1 MLNRIIAL
9 SKKELRQIKRDF
21 RTLMILFFFP
31 VFMLIV
37 FGYALNFD
45 VTGIKLGVYDRDKS
59 ELSREFVNSLKSTEY
74 FRVIENIENYNDI
87 NKVLDEKTVQCVIVI
102 PEDLTEKYYSGET
115 AKIQYLIDGVE
126 GNTAT
131 IILNYVNAAT
141 RNLSAK
147 RQEEV
152 LARSGLKIFIP
163 VELEPIF
170 WYNPEL
176 KTTNFFIPGL
186 VAVLL
191 ITLSVVLTAVAIVRE
206 KELGTIEQ
214 INVSPITTIELL
226 LGKIIP
232 YTFLSLIVASL
243 ILLAGYLIFGV
254 QIKGSMILLLVSTLF
269 YLFASLSMGIFV
281 STLVDSQQAA
291 FQIGTVV
298 SQLPSNLLSGF
309 IFPIESMPPVIQILT
324 NITPAKF
331 YIVVLRAIMIKGA
344 GLEAFWEQLIYLLIF
359 AVVALLLASIR
370 TIKQRA

>member
-1 MLNRIIAL
+1 LLIRIIAL
-9 SKKELRQIKRDF
+9 SKKELRQIRRDG
-21 RTLMILFFFP
+21 RTLMILLVFP

-45 VTGIKLGVYDRDKS
+45 VTGIRLGVYDLDRSD
-59 ELSREFVNSLKSTEY
+59 LSREFVNSLRSTEY
-74 FRVIENIENYNDI
+74 FHIVKNIENYNDI
-87 NKVLDEKTVQCVIVI
+87 NKELDEKRVQCVIVI
-102 PEDLTEKYYSGET
+102 PDDLTEKYYSKER

-131 IILNYVNAAT
+131 IIMNYVNAAT

-147 RQEEV
+147 SQEVV
-152 LARSGLKIFIP
+152 LARSGLKTFVP

-176 KTTNFFIPGL
+176 KTTRFLIPGL

-214 INVSPITTIELL
+214 INVSPVSAIELL
-226 LGKIIP
+226 LGKIVP
-232 YTFLSLIVASL
+232 YTILSLIVAAL
-243 ILLAGYLIFGV
+243 ILLAGYLVFGV
-254 QIKGSMILLLVSTLF
+254 QIKGSMILLLVSTLL
-269 YLFASLSMGIFV
+269 YLFASLSMGILV
-281 STLVDSQQAA
+281 STLVESQQAA
-291 FQIGTVV
+291 FQIGMVV

-309 IFPIESMPPVIQILT
+309 IFPIESMPPIIQIMT
-324 NITPAKF
+324 NMTPAKF
-331 YIVVLRAIMIKGA
+331 YIKVLRAILIKGA
-344 GLEAFWEQLIYLLIF
+344 GMEAFWDQLIYLVIF
-359 AVVALLLASIR
+359 AIIALILASIR